1 LKEEHRE
8 MAFPEELKYSKT
20 HEWIKF
26 NDDETATVG
35 ITDFAQHELGELVF
49 VDLPA
54 EGDSMS
60 IGESF
65 AEVESVKAVS
75 EVNGPVDAEVEAV
88 NADLQD
94 NPQLINEQPYD
105 AWFVKVKNI
114 TAKDELMDAAQYEEF
129 TKKEG

>member
-1 LKEEHRE
+1 

-75 EVNGPVDAEVEAV
+75 EVNGPVDAEIEAV

-94 NPQLINEQPYD
+94 NPQLINEQPYE

>member
-1 LKEEHRE
+1 

>member
-1 LKEEHRE
+1 

-49 VDLPA
+49 VDLPT

>member
-1 LKEEHRE
+1 

-94 NPQLINEQPYD
+94 NPQLINEQPYE